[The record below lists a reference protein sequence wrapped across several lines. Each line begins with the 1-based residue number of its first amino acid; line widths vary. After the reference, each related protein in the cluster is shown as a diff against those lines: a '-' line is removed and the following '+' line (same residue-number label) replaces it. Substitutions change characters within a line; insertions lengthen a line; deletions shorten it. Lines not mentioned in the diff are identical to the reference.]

1 MKSKRLFW
9 LLAALVFGS
18 LITTGILFSDTHPA
32 LFWTMEGIAALSLI
46 LFVSL
51 YRRLI
56 KPYHILLNGMEL
68 LNEQDFSNRLRLV
81 GNDEA
86 NRASPQGVVILDFDE
101 RISEINPAGLRL
113 LKINDIETV
122 KGKKI
127 GESDFKLAADLA
139 GLESGDDLIVR
150 IPGQA
155 IYRCVRSS
163 FADRGFDHPFILIE
177 ELTRELMRIEKA
189 SYERI
194 IRMMSHEVNNSI
206 GAIGATLN
214 VVSDILRQTQDSD
227 WQDVRALREPGPI
240 HQ

>member
-86 NRASPQGVVILDFDE
+86 NR
-101 RISEINPAGLRL
+101 
-113 LKINDIETV
+113 
-122 KGKKI
+122 
-127 GESDFKLAADLA
+127 
-139 GLESGDDLIVR
+139 
-150 IPGQA
+150 
-155 IYRCVRSS
+155 
-163 FADRGFDHPFILIE
+163 LIE
-177 ELTRELMRIEKA
+177 IFN
-189 SYERI
+189 
-194 IRMMSHEVNNSI
+194 RMMTELKNER
-206 GAIGATLN
+206 L
-214 VVSDILRQTQDSD
+214 Q
-227 WQDVRALREPGPI
+227 VRETTASSTC
-240 HQ
+240 

>member
-86 NRASPQGVVILDFDE
+86 NRLIEIFNRMMTELKNERLQVRETNRFLDLLIRASPQGVVILDFDE

-155 IYRCVRSS
+155 I
-163 FADRGFDHPFILIE
+163 
-177 ELTRELMRIEKA
+177 
-189 SYERI
+189 
-194 IRMMSHEVNNSI
+194 
-206 GAIGATLN
+206 
-214 VVSDILRQTQDSD
+214 
-227 WQDVRALREPGPI
+227 
-240 HQ
+240 

>member
-68 LNEQDFSNRLRLV
+68 LNEQDFSKRLRVV

-86 NRASPQGVVILDFDE
+86 NRLIEIFNRMMTALKNDRLQVRETNRFLDLLIRASPQGVVILDFDE

-122 KGKKI
+122 KGK
-127 GESDFKLAADLA
+127 
-139 GLESGDDLIVR
+139 
-150 IPGQA
+150 
-155 IYRCVRSS
+155 
-163 FADRGFDHPFILIE
+163 
-177 ELTRELMRIEKA
+177 
-189 SYERI
+189 
-194 IRMMSHEVNNSI
+194 
-206 GAIGATLN
+206 
-214 VVSDILRQTQDSD
+214 
-227 WQDVRALREPGPI
+227 
-240 HQ
+240 

>member
-86 NRASPQGVVILDFDE
+86 NRLIEIFHRMMTELKNERLQVRETNRFLDLLIRASPQGVVILDFDE

-122 KGKKI
+122 KGKKDRRIRFQTGRRPGRVGI
-127 GESDFKLAADLA
+127 GGRPERAHPRTSHLPLRPFV
-139 GLESGDDLIVR
+139 VR
-150 IPGQA
+150 RQGIRPPF
-155 IYRCVRSS
+155 SS
-163 FADRGFDHPFILIE
+163 
-177 ELTRELMRIEKA
+177 
-189 SYERI
+189 
-194 IRMMSHEVNNSI
+194 
-206 GAIGATLN
+206 
-214 VVSDILRQTQDSD
+214 
-227 WQDVRALREPGPI
+227 
-240 HQ
+240 